1 MFWEILIGIW
11 VISTIVLVLLENR
24 HPVKTLAW
32 MMVLVF
38 LPVVG
43 LVLFF
48 LFGMGTRGKGRIL
61 VSDEDKAAL
70 ARLAASTRQ
79 SDYQTDRLSDNSPA
93 TAPSTKH
100 SSDSLKSEVCKKI
113 VWKSVSLIV

>member
-61 VSDEDKAAL
+61 VSDEDKG
-70 ARLAASTRQ
+70 
-79 SDYQTDRLSDNSPA
+79 QTIR
-93 TAPSTKH
+93 
-100 SSDSLKSEVCKKI
+100 
-113 VWKSVSLIV
+113 